1 MHALGH
7 LLHTWVHGGA
17 SGENSIGVQV
27 FPEVIGSPSIHNKS
41 EEKSSKI
48 LLVWRISLYALVIH
62 EYIYRNGM
70 YFPGASRV

>member
-41 EEKSSKI
+41 EEK
-48 LLVWRISLYALVIH
+48 
-62 EYIYRNGM
+62 
-70 YFPGASRV
+70 RVQRYY

>member
-27 FPEVIGSPSIHNKS
+27 FPEVIGARLSTI
-41 EEKSSKI
+41 
-48 LLVWRISLYALVIH
+48 
-62 EYIYRNGM
+62 
-70 YFPGASRV
+70 RVKKKEFKDITIVEDQPMCVSYT